1 MPGEL
6 ILLAAESG
14 DDINGWD
21 ALVII
26 ALFAFMAFV
35 AWLVFRD

>member
-14 DDINGWD
+14 DGTNGWD

-26 ALFAFMAFV
+26 ALFAFMGFV

>member
-14 DDINGWD
+14 DDINGWG
-21 ALVII
+21 ALVAI
-26 ALFAFMAFV
+26 AFLAFMGFF